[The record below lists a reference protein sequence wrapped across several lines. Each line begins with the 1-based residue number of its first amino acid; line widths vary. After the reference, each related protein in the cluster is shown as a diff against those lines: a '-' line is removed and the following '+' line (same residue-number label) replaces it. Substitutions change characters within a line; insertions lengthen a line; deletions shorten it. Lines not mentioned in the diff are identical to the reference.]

1 MEIKLSGVTADYQI
15 GPIRSP
21 LVLDHINLT
30 VASGS
35 FTAVVGPTGAG
46 KSSLMKVLNGLILP
60 EEGQAVIGQLVVR
73 KGADKKTLKAVRKRV
88 GLVFQFPESQ
98 IFAETVEKDICFG
111 PLNFGATAEE
121 ACTIAADVIGQ
132 VGLDRTFLSKSPFSL
147 SGGQK
152 RRVAIAG
159 ILACRPDIL
168 LLDEPCAGLDPDGQS
183 EILNLLTRWN
193 RDYGMTIVLVTHDM
207 DRVARYAQQAVVL
220 VKGKI
225 VFHDSVRRLF
235 TDPARLKDWDLDL
248 PEARRFQLKL
258 EKHSGVALPGVCLT
272 EEELAEALIKVG
284 RV

>member
-1 MEIKLSGVTADYQI
+1 MKQVTADYQI

-21 LVLDHINLT
+21 LVLDDVNLT

-46 KSSLMKVLNGLILP
+46 KSSLLKVLNGLIIP
-60 EEGQAVIGQLVVR
+60 EKGQAEIGDLVVQ
-73 KGADKKTLKAVRKRV
+73 KGADRRTLKAVRKRV

-111 PLNFGATAEE
+111 PLNFGAAPIEAHAIAEE
-121 ACTIAADVIGQ
+121 VISQ
-132 VGLDRTFLSKSPFSL
+132 VGLDHTFLGKSPFSL

-159 ILACRPDIL
+159 ILACRPEIL

-183 EILNLLTRWN
+183 DILNLLARWN
-193 RDYGMTIVLVTHDM
+193 RQRGMTLVLVTHDM
-207 DRVARYAQQAVVL
+207 ESAARYADQAVVL
-220 VKGKI
+220 VKGKA

-235 TDPARLKDWDLDL
+235 ADPAQVKHWDLDL
-248 PEARRFQLKL
+248 PEARRFQIKL
-258 EKHSGVALPGVCLT
+258 EQRSGVRLPGICLT
-272 EEELAEALIKVG
+272 EEELADALIEVG
-284 RV
+284 LA

>member
-1 MEIKLSGVTADYQI
+1 MEIKLKGVTADYQI
-15 GPIRSP
+15 GPFRSP
-21 LVLDHINLT
+21 LVLDHVDLN

-46 KSSLMKVLNGLILP
+46 KSSLLKVLNGLILP
-60 EEGQAVIGQLVVR
+60 EKGRAEIGDLAVQ
-73 KGADKKTLKAVRKRV
+73 KDADKETLKAVRKRV

-111 PLNFGATAEE
+111 PLNFGAAPDE
-121 ACTIAADVIGQ
+121 ARAIAAEVIGQ
-132 VGLDRTFLSKSPFSL
+132 VGLDRTFLTKSPFSL

-168 LLDEPCAGLDPDGQS
+168 LLDEPCAGLDPDGRK
-183 EILNLLTRWN
+183 EILTLLSRWN
-193 RDYGMTIVLVTHDM
+193 REFGMTIVLVTHDM
-207 DRVARYAQQAVVL
+207 ESAARYAQQAVVL
-220 VKGKI
+220 VKGKV
-225 VFHDSVRRLF
+225 VFHDFVRRLF
-235 TDPARLKDWDLDL
+235 TDTERLKKWDLDL

-258 EKHSGVALPGVCLT
+258 EQRSGVKLPGVCLT
-272 EEELAEALIKVG
+272 EEELAKALIEVG